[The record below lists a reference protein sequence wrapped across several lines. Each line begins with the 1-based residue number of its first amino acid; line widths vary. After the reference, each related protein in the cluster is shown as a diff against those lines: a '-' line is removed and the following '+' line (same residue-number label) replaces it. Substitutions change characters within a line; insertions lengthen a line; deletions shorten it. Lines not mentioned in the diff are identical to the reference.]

1 MACIRDEQ
9 QVCVRHEQKKQRGGG
24 SGSVAN
30 VSDEKKANGDDSALA

>member
-1 MACIRDEQ
+1 MNNKYVSDTI
-9 QVCVRHEQKKQRGGG
+9 KKTARGGKK